1 MDLKENFEKLL
12 ESGTDNSMLR
22 FSLGNAYHQAGE
34 FQKAVVHLRKAVEQ
48 DPGYSAAWKLLGKA
62 LAESGQAGEAMQAY
76 TRGIDCAE
84 EKGDVQAAKE
94 MRVFLKRLERE
105 RS

>member
-12 ESGTDNSMLR
+12 ESGTDNAMLR
-22 FSLGNAYHQAGE
+22 FGLGNAYHQAGE
-34 FQKAVVHLRKAVEQ
+34 FEKAIVHLRKAVEQ

-62 LAESGQAGEAMQAY
+62 LAESGQAGEARQAF

-84 EKGDVQAAKE
+84 RKGDVQATKE